1 MKALM
6 IIRASL
12 TNLEKFK
19 AYSAMAPGVVQQFG
33 GKYVCI
39 RTESEQLEGE
49 DDSRKIVISEWPS
62 MDAARKF
69 WHSHAYQEIKKL
81 RKDAATINVYIVEK
95 TRELQ

>member
-6 IIRASL
+6 IIQASI
-12 TNLEKFK
+12 TDLEKFK
-19 AYSAMAPGVVQQFG
+19 AYSAKAPDVVQQFG

-49 DDSRKIVISEWPS
+49 SDSRKIVVSEWPS

-69 WHSHAYQEIKKL
+69 WHSHEYQEIKKL

-95 TRELQ
+95 N